1 MGLFSI
7 FGKKGLSD
15 EVTEVFMQKFDEL
28 AKKIEE
34 LEQTIARKDKEI
46 SDLINEL
53 DRVNQSIPNTNTN
66 TNLNSK
72 QLELI
77 EKNIKD
83 TKEENDRLKQVIDEY
98 NLSSKKEKYYYK
110 VDIEKFYSAAR
121 FKELAN
127 TIVNNGIVYLQD
139 LTLEFFDTLS
149 QDIKNLEEGKIR
161 FQKFLTKEFIEWE
174 VVTYLNKGER
184 VSKLYSKS
192 RKLVNIFI
200 ENDIEFMEDLINF
213 DFSKLVDLGFKDSQ
227 IEEFIL
233 KRDEYYQERRVV
245 K

>member
-7 FGKKGLSD
+7 FVKKDL
-15 EVTEVFMQKFDEL
+15 EAEQKL
-28 AKKIEE
+28 LKKIEE

>member
-7 FGKKGLSD
+7 FGKKDLKA
-15 EVTEVFMQKFDEL
+15 EQKL
-28 AKKIEE
+28 LKKIEE

>member
-7 FGKKGLSD
+7 FGKKDL
-15 EVTEVFMQKFDEL
+15 EAEQKL
-28 AKKIEE
+28 LKKIEE

-53 DRVNQSIPNTNTN
+53 DRVNQSIPNTNTNTN

-139 LTLEFFDTLS
+139 LTLEFFDTL
-149 QDIKNLEEGKIR
+149 
-161 FQKFLTKEFIEWE
+161 
-174 VVTYLNKGER
+174 
-184 VSKLYSKS
+184 
-192 RKLVNIFI
+192 
-200 ENDIEFMEDLINF
+200 
-213 DFSKLVDLGFKDSQ
+213 
-227 IEEFIL
+227 
-233 KRDEYYQERRVV
+233 
-245 K
+245 

>member
-7 FGKKGLSD
+7 FGKKDL
-15 EVTEVFMQKFDEL
+15 EAEQKL
-28 AKKIEE
+28 LKKIEE

-53 DRVNQSIPNTNTN
+53 DRVNQSIPNTNINTN

-213 DFSKLVDLGFKDSQ
+213 DFSKLEDLGFKDSQ

>member
-7 FGKKGLSD
+7 FCKKDL
-15 EVTEVFMQKFDEL
+15 EAEQKL
-28 AKKIEE
+28 LKKIEE

-213 DFSKLVDLGFKDSQ
+213 DFSKLGDLGFKDSQ

>member
-7 FGKKGLSD
+7 FGKKDL
-15 EVTEVFMQKFDEL
+15 EAEQKL
-28 AKKIEE
+28 LKKIEE

-127 TIVNNGIVYLQD
+127 TIINNGIVYLQD

-200 ENDIEFMEDLINF
+200 ENDI
-213 DFSKLVDLGFKDSQ
+213 
-227 IEEFIL
+227 
-233 KRDEYYQERRVV
+233 
-245 K
+245 

>member
-7 FGKKGLSD
+7 FGKKDL
-15 EVTEVFMQKFDEL
+15 EAEQKL
-28 AKKIEE
+28 LKKIEE

-53 DRVNQSIPNTNTN
+53 DRVNQSIPNTNTNTN

-213 DFSKLVDLGFKDSQ
+213 DFSKLGDLGFKDSQ

>member
-7 FGKKGLSD
+7 FGKKDL
-15 EVTEVFMQKFDEL
+15 EAEQKL
-28 AKKIEE
+28 LKKIEE

-46 SDLINEL
+46 SDLINES

-200 ENDIEFMEDLINF
+200 ENDIEFMEDVIKF
-213 DFSKLVDLGFKDSQ
+213 DFSKLVALGFKDSQ

-233 KRDEYYQERRVV
+233 KRDEYYKERRVV

>member
-7 FGKKGLSD
+7 FGKKDL
-15 EVTEVFMQKFDEL
+15 EAEQKL
-28 AKKIEE
+28 LKKIEE

-46 SDLINEL
+46 YDLINEL

>member
-7 FGKKGLSD
+7 FGKKDL
-15 EVTEVFMQKFDEL
+15 EAEQKL
-28 AKKIEE
+28 LKKIEE

-161 FQKFLTKEFIEWE
+161 FQKFITKEFIEWE

>member
-7 FGKKGLSD
+7 FGKKDL
-15 EVTEVFMQKFDEL
+15 EAEQKL
-28 AKKIEE
+28 LKKIEE

-53 DRVNQSIPNTNTN
+53 DRVNPSIPNTNTN

>member
-7 FGKKGLSD
+7 FGKKDL
-15 EVTEVFMQKFDEL
+15 EAEQKL
-28 AKKIEE
+28 LKKIEE

-110 VDIEKFYSAAR
+110 VDIEKFYSATR